1 MQEKAK
7 SDLKMVASN
16 KFVLACLYIAIGV
29 LLCTFRATMLNWL
42 LTIVGI
48 LMVAYGIFEIFKKN
62 LTEGVVCIGIGAIV
76 ILAGW
81 LFVEVAMIVFG
92 VSIII
97 YGVLGLIDSLNAKNV
112 KSIASS
118 SITILLGILLSVGYW
133 LMKDWFFAVLGIL
146 FVANGILMFS
156 NTRKTTKKVA
166 EKEETTTKKKSTKK
180 TESKKDASTEKKT
193 TARKSAK
200 KTENEDVAS
209 AENDLVKKS
218 ENEEENK
225 NS

>member
-97 YGVLGLIDSLNAKNV
+97 YGVLELIDSLNAKNV

-156 NTRKTTKKVA
+156 NTGKTTKKQNISLDKTN
-166 EKEETTTKKKSTKK
+166 EKTKNIHSKTQKNKK
-180 TESKKDASTEKKT
+180 
-193 TARKSAK
+193 
-200 KTENEDVAS
+200 
-209 AENDLVKKS
+209 
-218 ENEEENK
+218 
-225 NS
+225 